1 MHAWRLG
8 HLRPRVP
15 LTLDLSVCLYGGM
28 PVRSL
33 TILCP
38 SVSLAASARFET
50 HLPSISVKHPVARR
64 LRCPSGAHQVP
75 IRCPSGAHQVPMSR
89 FSLSTSRRVACGE
102 EATPRRVEVVVPSVA
117 ASRGDLGTL
126 PRMQQR

>member
-75 IRCPSGAHQVPMSR
+75 MSR